1 MQISMAR
8 SLTPPAPRAGVID
21 DMERDDNNRGP
32 ERDETD
38 ALHTLLRHLVADGDH
53 RAVLAGRRAR
63 RVLIDMVATGYTRPS
78 LLTRAAKAAVSGQ
91 GR

>member
-8 SLTPPAPRAGVID
+8 SLMPPAPRAGKFD
-21 DMERDDNNRGP
+21 DMEREDTDLGP

-38 ALHTLLRHLVADGDH
+38 SFHSLVRHLVADGDR
-53 RAVLAGRRAR
+53 RALQAGRRAR
-63 RVLIDMVATGYTRPS
+63 RVLTDMVATGYTRPS
-78 LLTRAAKAAVSGQ
+78 LLTRTAETASSGQ